1 MSAVL
6 QRDPEDEFFDS
17 QMLPPQERGV
27 TFEALYFRQLQLVTN
42 RIHETE
48 NIDQIMLEASQDI
61 CKLFNADR
69 LTLYAVNEDRSSII
83 SKVKT
88 GLNTSRDLK
97 LPISAQS
104 IAGYVAMARQMV
116 NIADVYD
123 VDALKKIHPAL
134 SFLQEVD
141 KRSGYR
147 TKQMLVAPVM
157 DGDTCTASCRS
168 STTAATSPSES
179 WRRMARASCARRLAS
194 PYASACRGRMMPAP
208 QGHQVRRAGSRRRA
222 VAGRTAAVHPA
233 GARRGQVGRAYAD
246 GRLSHPP
253 RPDRPVAGQ
262 VLRRG
267 L

>member
-1 MSAVL
+1 MNAVV
-6 QRDPEDEFFDS
+6 QRDHEDEFFDS

-104 IAGYVAMARQMV
+104 IAGYVAMSKQML

-123 VDALKKIHPAL
+123 DEALKKSTPPSSCRSQQAAL
-134 SFLQEVD
+134 VTAQ
-141 KRSGYR
+141 
-147 TKQMLVAPVM
+147 QMLVAP
-157 DGDTCTASCRS
+157 
-168 STTAATSPSES
+168 
-179 WRRMARASCARRLAS
+179 
-194 PYASACRGRMMPAP
+194 
-208 QGHQVRRAGSRRRA
+208 
-222 VAGRTAAVHPA
+222 
-233 GARRGQVGRAYAD
+233 
-246 GRLSHPP
+246 
-253 RPDRPVAGQ
+253 
-262 VLRRG
+262 
-267 L
+267 

>member
-6 QRDPEDEFFDS
+6 QRDPEGEFFDS

-69 LTLYAVNEDRSSII
+69 LTLYAINEDSSAIV

-97 LPISAQS
+97 LPITPQS

-116 NIADVYD
+116 NIVDVYD
-123 VDALKKIHPAL
+123 EAALKKIHPNL
-134 SFLQEVD
+134 TFLQEVD

-147 TKQMLVAPVM
+147 TKQMLVAPV
-157 DGDTCTASCRS
+157 
-168 STTAATSPSES
+168 
-179 WRRMARASCARRLAS
+179 
-194 PYASACRGRMMPAP
+194 
-208 QGHQVRRAGSRRRA
+208 
-222 VAGRTAAVHPA
+222 
-233 GARRGQVGRAYAD
+233 
-246 GRLSHPP
+246 
-253 RPDRPVAGQ
+253 
-262 VLRRG
+262 
-267 L
+267 